1 MMMMMM
7 MMMMMNCLWGMAV
20 RRKAFTPHF
29 QPALSEI
36 LTILNL
42 GHSAS
47 SVWICIESEFIFVE
61 WSCAVLITAT
71 PLQFFANSNFYHI
84 NATNLLFS
92 NIVEIYDAKKMYKD
106 FWFWSYSLRFLNFG
120 KGEIWAFWSQNN
132 NLLLWK
138 CCWCYIQDFYIEH
151 NYFNVYHFVKIL
163 SSNKSSF
170 LIIYWRNFDTFWV
183 PDPFFCVEKWKQH
196 KR

>member
-1 MMMMMM
+1 MMIMMMMI
-7 MMMMMNCLWGMAV
+7 NCLWGMVV

-42 GHSAS
+42 RHFAS
-47 SVWICIESEFIFVE
+47 SVWICIESEFKFLE
-61 WSCAVLITAT
+61 WSCAVLITTT
-71 PLQFFANSNFYHI
+71 PLQFFANNNFYHI

-92 NIVEIYDAKKMYKD
+92 NVVEIYDAKEMYKD
-106 FWFWSYSLRFLNFG
+106 FWFWSYSIWFLNFG
-120 KGEIWAFWSQNN
+120 RGEIWAFWSQNN

-138 CCWCYIQDFYIEH
+138 CCWCYIQDLYIEH

-170 LIIYWRNFDTFWV
+170 SIIYCRNFDTFWV
-183 PDPFFCVEKWKQH
+183 TDPFFCVKKWKQH
-196 KR
+196 KK